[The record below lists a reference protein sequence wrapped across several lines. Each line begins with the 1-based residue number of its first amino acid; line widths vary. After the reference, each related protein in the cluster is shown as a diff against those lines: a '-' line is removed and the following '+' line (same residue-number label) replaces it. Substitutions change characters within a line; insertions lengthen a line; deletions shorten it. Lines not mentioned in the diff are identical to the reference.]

1 MADGSSRFTS
11 DRRGR
16 QSASWKT
23 NEDWVAGVAEN
34 VEIVGSELVS
44 RNPQQEETSVG
55 GVSFTGTWDAG
66 VQPTTAENLLD
77 GDSETGVTDGK
88 MHDNNYQNGSVSA
101 QILVEYQSPLEA
113 TEFAYDV
120 QISHSGSAWN
130 SFRHSVSVS
139 DGADWE
145 QIDSW
150 TGNSGRNVSTQR
162 TEVLPFETVQAVE
175 LELRVNGGKGSGE
188 WITAFLDY
196 FTFQLLA

>member
-1 MADGSSRFTS
+1 MTSEPSRFTS

-23 NEDWVAGVAEN
+23 DEDWSVGVAEN

-44 RNPQQEETSVG
+44 RNPQQEETGVG

-66 VQPTTAENLLD
+66 VQPTTAEDLLD
-77 GDSETGVTDGK
+77 SDPESGVTDGK

-120 QISHSGSAWN
+120 QISHRGSAWN

-150 TGNSGRNVSTQR
+150 TGNSGRNVSAQS
-162 TEVLPFETVQAVE
+162 TEALPFETVQAVE